1 MVELKVKKLKEA
13 AILPVKA
20 TDGSVCYD
28 VFVSE
33 DVIVLPRTACERAYL
48 VPTGLQITPPKGYG
62 LKVHLRSSTGRNTGL
77 RLANQTGIIDT
88 DYQGEIFICLENFSK
103 LPEVIKAGDRV
114 AQLEVIA
121 IIDSKVTEVKE
132 TPKATTRGKGGF
144 GSTGKTQ
151 IKTTTEGDGE

>member
-1 MVELKVKKLKEA
+1 MVELKVKKLKET

-20 TDGSVCYD
+20 TEGSVCYD

-121 IIDSKVTEVKE
+121 IIDSNHIIVTIAYLRSASKYNCNSSS
-132 TPKATTRGKGGF
+132 
-144 GSTGKTQ
+144 STSSNRYLCLAA
-151 IKTTTEGDGE
+151 I

>member
-1 MVELKVKKLKEA
+1 MVELKVKKLKET

-20 TDGSVCYD
+20 TEGSVCYD

-33 DVIVLPRTACERAYL
+33 DVIVLPRTACVRAYL

-103 LPEVIKAGDRV
+103 LPEVIKAGDRI

-132 TPKATTRGKGGF
+132 APKTTSRGKGGF

-151 IKTTTEGDGE
+151 IKTTEGDV